1 MRPPA
6 SVSIEGWQT
15 TYNIELPRREKN
27 LFDFSDLKLTKATN
41 SYLSSAAEN
50 GIYLHQ
56 KEAIRTCKNGANV
69 CVTTGTASGKSLI
82 FYAAA
87 LEKLCASRKQR
98 ILAIYPTKA
107 LAAEQEQRWTKALRD
122 SGLQVEIGR
131 IEGGVPLHTRPAIV
145 RRSSIL
151 IMTPDVIHAW
161 LLSNLTEKSV
171 VDFLRQLELI
181 IVDEIHNYTGV
192 FGSNSGFLFRR
203 LQHLMQLLGTSAQY
217 ICASA
222 TIAEPQKH
230 LSNLFGQEFVLID
243 SRADTSPRFPVSV
256 KLMTPTS
263 DEDLL
268 SSVTRLMTYL
278 TQKTECRFLAFVD
291 SRKQAEQI
299 SAILSREQ
307 EKDEEE
313 ERNLFR
319 LEHLEKLDVL
329 PFRSGYEEE
338 DRRIIQDRLNRRSLR
353 GIVSTSALELGMD
366 IPSLDIA
373 ILVGVPRSSTS
384 LMQRIGRIGRSEEGA
399 VFVLN
404 TKSVYDEAV
413 FAQPENLLNRP
424 LAEGA
429 LYLEN
434 PRIQYIHALCL
445 ARNGGEHD
453 QIVSVLRMKEDYEFA
468 SSVKWPEGF
477 VELCRRERRGEVS
490 TELQGMK
497 AESED
502 DPNHVFPLRDVE
514 SSFKVEF
521 KRGPDQRQLGTLSYA
536 QVMREAYPGAIYYY
550 LAKPYR
556 IFKVNVHSRV
566 VQARNERGY
575 TTKPQA
581 LPTLVFPNLTLGNV
595 FRGSKCADLI
605 AMECNLQI
613 REWICGIKERRGPN
627 ELLFHYPLAVEGIF
641 YTQPRFARNY
651 FTTGVVIT
659 HPVLGAEKVDIDLL
673 ANLFFEAFLM
683 IAPYERRDIA
693 VAVDRHRADR
703 GPISAGQ
710 RFIALYDQTYGS
722 LRLSGRVLE
731 DHMLRSVVETAK
743 TLLQTQEFHNIS
755 SETVKALDELSGS
768 CQDEMSSFLFDSPI
782 SLDMSSES
790 YVQVIMP
797 GSRGLNVRRSNE
809 EFEVEAVF
817 YSPQVGGL
825 AYRGRYP
832 STTGETT
839 KDIVPLDFI
848 SEIPGESKTGQ
859 YNLNSGEIEDFKML

>member
-6 SVSIEGWQT
+6 NLSIDGWQT
-15 TYNIELPRREKN
+15 IHNIDLPRREKK
-27 LFDFSDLKLTKATN
+27 LFDFSDLELTKATK
-41 SYLSSAAEN
+41 SYLFSAADK

-56 KEAIRTCKNGANV
+56 KEAIRACKNGANV

-82 FYAAA
+82 FYTVA
-87 LEKLCASRKQR
+87 LEKLCESRNRR

-107 LAAEQEQRWTKALRD
+107 LAAEQEQRWRKALRD

-131 IEGGVPLHTRPAIV
+131 IEGGVPSQSRVAII

-161 LLSNLTEKSV
+161 LLSNLSERGV
-171 VDFLRQLELI
+171 VEFLGGLELI

-203 LQHLMQLLGTSAQY
+203 LQHLMQLLGKSAQY

-230 LSNLFGQEFVLID
+230 LSNLFGQEFVLVD
-243 SRADTSPRFPVSV
+243 PQSDTSPRFPLSIR
-256 KLMTPTS
+256 LMTPTS

-278 TQKTECRFLAFVD
+278 TQNTECRFLAFVD

-307 EKDEEE
+307 DKDEEE
-313 ERNLFR
+313 DRNLFR

-329 PFRSGYEEE
+329 PFRSGYEAE
-338 DRRIIQDRLNRRSLR
+338 DRSIIQERLNRKSLR

-399 VFVLN
+399 VLVLN

-413 FAQPENLLNRP
+413 FAQPENFLNRP

-453 QIVSVLRMKEDYEFA
+453 QLVSAQKMKEDYEFA
-468 SSVKWPEGF
+468 SSVMWPDGF
-477 VELCRRERRGEVS
+477 LELCRRERRGEVS
-490 TELQGMK
+490 AELQGMK

-521 KRGPDQRQLGTLSYA
+521 KRGPDQRQLGTLSYG

-595 FRGSKCADLI
+595 FRGTKCADLI
-605 AMECNLQI
+605 AVECNLQI
-613 REWICGIKERRGPN
+613 RESICGIKERRGPN
-627 ELLFHYPLAVEGIF
+627 ELPFNYPLAVEGIF
-641 YTQPRFARNY
+641 YNQPRFARNY

-659 HPVLGAEKVDIDLL
+659 HPVLGAERVDIDTLATLL
-673 ANLFFEAFLM
+673 FEAFLM

-693 VAVDRHRADR
+693 VAVDRHRANR

-722 LRLSGRVLE
+722 LRLSGRVLD
-731 DHMLRSVVETAK
+731 DHVFRSVVETAK
-743 TLLQTQEFHNIS
+743 TLLQSQEFQNLS
-755 SETVKALDELSGS
+755 LETLNALDELNGS
-768 CQDEMSSFLFDSPI
+768 CRHEMSSFSFDSPI
-782 SLDMSSES
+782 SLETSSES
-790 YVQVIMP
+790 YIQVIRP
-797 GSRGLNVRRSNE
+797 GSTGLNVRRSNE
-809 EFEVEAVF
+809 EFVVEAVF

-839 KDIVPLDFI
+839 KDIVPLEFI
-848 SEIPGESKTGQ
+848 TEIPGESKIGQ
-859 YNLNSGEIEDFKML
+859 YNLNSGEIEEFNML

>member
-6 SVSIEGWQT
+6 RMSIEGWKT
-15 TYNIELPRREKN
+15 IHSIALPHREKE
-27 LFDFSDLKLTKATN
+27 LFDFSDLELTKATN
-41 SYLSSAAEN
+41 SYLLNAAAK

-56 KEAIRTCKNGANV
+56 KEAIRACKNGKNV
-69 CVTTGTASGKSLI
+69 CITTSTASGKSLI

-87 LEKLCASRKQR
+87 LEKLSSSRKKR

-107 LAAEQEQRWTKALRD
+107 LATEQEQRWRKALRD
-122 SGLQVEIGR
+122 SGLQAEIGR
-131 IEGGVPLHTRPAIV
+131 IERGVPGHVRAAIV

-151 IMTPDVIHAW
+151 ITTPDIIHAW
-161 LLSNLTEKSV
+161 LLSNLSEKSV
-171 VDFLRQLELI
+171 VEFLRELALI

-203 LQHLMQLLGTSAQY
+203 LKHLMQLLETSAQY

-230 LSNLFGQEFVLID
+230 LSNLFGQDFSLID
-243 SRADTSPRFPVSV
+243 SEFDTSPRFPMSIN
-256 KLMTPTS
+256 LMTPTTE
-263 DEDLL
+263 EDLL
-268 SSVTRLMTYL
+268 SSVTGLMTYL
-278 TQKTECRFLAFVD
+278 TQNTECRFLAFVD

-307 EKDEEE
+307 DKDDDD

-338 DRRIIQDRLNRRSLR
+338 DRRVIQDRLSRRSLR

-366 IPSLDIA
+366 IPSLDVA

-384 LMQRIGRIGRSEEGA
+384 LMQRIGRIGRSEEGT
-399 VFVLN
+399 VLVLN
-404 TKSVYDEAV
+404 TRSVYDEAV
-413 FAQPENLLNRP
+413 FAEPENFLNRP

-453 QIVSVLRMKEDYEFA
+453 QIVSMLKMKEDYEFA
-468 SSVKWPEGF
+468 SSVTWPDGF

-490 TELQGMK
+490 AELQGMK
-497 AESED
+497 AESGD

-521 KRGPDQRQLGTLSYA
+521 KRGPDQRQLGTLSYG
-536 QVMREAYPGAIYYY
+536 QIMREAYPGAIYYY

-556 IFKVNVHSRV
+556 IFKVNIHSRV

-595 FRGSKCADLI
+595 FRGNRCTDLI
-605 AMECNLQI
+605 AVECNLQI
-613 REWICGIKERRGPN
+613 RESICGIKERRGPN
-627 ELLFHYPLAVEGIF
+627 ELSFSYPLAVEGIF
-641 YTQPRFARNY
+641 YNQPRFARNY

-659 HPVLGAEKVDIDLL
+659 HPVLGAEKVDVDSL

-703 GPISAGQ
+703 GPIRVGQ

-731 DHMLRSVVETAK
+731 DHMLKSVVDTAK
-743 TLLQTQEFHNIS
+743 TLLQTQESHNIS
-755 SETVKALDELSGS
+755 LETVNALEQLSS
-768 CQDEMSSFLFDSPI
+768 CCQDEMSSFSFDSPI
-782 SLDMSSES
+782 SLETSGES

-797 GSRGLNVRRSNE
+797 GSRGLNLRRNNE

-848 SEIPGESKTGQ
+848 SEIPGESKIGQ
-859 YNLNSGEIEDFKML
+859 YNLNSGEIEEFKML